1 MSKTY
6 FISDTHFYHKNV
18 LIYEP
23 CRMQATIDFLGLS
36 ISCEDAVEKY
46 KNDESFKEQML
57 NAHNEML
64 IQKWNSTVRSDD
76 IVWFLGDFCLGNR
89 EKMGNIVSRLKGHKY
104 IVMGNHDNFSKQVY
118 ENAGFEKVYDR
129 PVVLKNKFI
138 LSHAPMFIEYEEDE
152 DSGETTAVRVDLGD
166 MFNIYGHVHS
176 LPEYQTKTENTQCVC
191 VERQGFVPVT
201 IPEFDS
207 CESV

>member
-6 FISDTHFYHKNV
+6 FISDTHFYHKNI
-18 LIYEP
+18 LIFES

-36 ISCEDAVEKY
+36 ISCEDAVEQY
-46 KNDESFKEQML
+46 KNDESFKEKMI
-57 NAHNEML
+57 NAHNAML
-64 IQKWNSTVRSDD
+64 IRKWNLTVRSDD
-76 IVWFLGDFCLGNR
+76 VVWFLGDFCLGNR

-138 LSHAPMFIEYEEDE
+138 LSHAPMPNMNAAPTF
-152 DSGETTAVRVDLGD
+152 
-166 MFNIYGHVHS
+166 FNIYGHVHS
-176 LPEYQTKTENTQCVC
+176 LSEYQTKTANTQCVC
-191 VERQGFVPVT
+191 VERQGFVPIT

-207 CESV
+207 CGSK